1 MVVRT
6 APDGALARRG
16 VLLAGLTAMMVAL
29 AVVLSFVASAL
40 AAPLG
45 ETSDFPTPT
54 ASSGPEGIAV
64 GPEGNLW
71 FTESEVSRIGEINPV
86 THATSDYETPTP
98 SSRPSGIA
106 LGPEGNLWF
115 TEGFTEAAEMS
126 RIGEINPITHAMSE
140 FETPTPNSGASRL
153 ALGLEGNLW
162 FTESDRIGE
171 INPVTHATS
180 DFETPIATDPRGIAL
195 GPEGNLW
202 FAEANAIGESGI
214 GEINPVTHAMSDF
227 PTPTFNSG
235 PDEIAAGADGNL
247 WFTEYNR
254 IGEINPVTHAISEFE
269 TPTPNGGVRPEGIA
283 AGADGNL
290 WFTEYLIS
298 RISEIG
304 AGAPAASI
312 LAPVVAGGG
321 QAGIPQVCE
330 GAQWSNFAFQQP
342 LPGLFAFDGFQWLL
356 NGSPIA
362 GQTSDSF
369 SPSSAETGE
378 AISCKET
385 VSYPLTGVTAVATS
399 APVTVIAQNSGPTG
413 PTGPSGP
420 TGAAPTGATGDTGP
434 TGATGA
440 TGATG
445 PAGKVELVSCAMLT
459 KKVKGKAQEQM
470 KCTIKLVTGPVTF
483 KTTGASA
490 AVLSR
495 GGLVYATGSAIGSG
509 RKTKLLLAARRRI
522 REGRYTLTVTHG
534 RTHQR
539 QKITID

>member
-1 MVVRT
+1 M
-6 APDGALARRG
+6 P
-16 VLLAGLTAMMVAL
+16 
-29 AVVLSFVASAL
+29 
-40 AAPLG
+40 
-45 ETSDFPTPT
+45 
-54 ASSGPEGIAV
+54 
-64 GPEGNLW
+64 
-71 FTESEVSRIGEINPV
+71 
-86 THATSDYETPTP
+86 
-98 SSRPSGIA
+98 GIA

-115 TEGFTEAAEMS
+115 TESHAG
-126 RIGEINPITHAMSE
+126 RIGEINPITHE
-140 FETPTPNSGASRL
+140 
-153 ALGLEGNLW
+153 
-162 FTESDRIGE
+162 
-171 INPVTHATS
+171 TS
-180 DFETPIATDPRGIAL
+180 DFETPTAPSGIAT
-195 GPEGNLW
+195 
-202 FAEANAIGESGI
+202 
-214 GEINPVTHAMSDF
+214 
-227 PTPTFNSG
+227 
-235 PDEIAAGADGNL
+235 GADGNL
-247 WFTEYNR
+247 WFTEYESNR
-254 IGEINPVTHAISEFE
+254 IG
-269 TPTPNGGVRPEGIA
+269 
-283 AGADGNL
+283 
-290 WFTEYLIS
+290 
-298 RISEIG
+298 EIG

-342 LPGLFAFDGFQWLL
+342 LPGLFSFDGFQWLL

-378 AISCKET
+378 TISCKET

-420 TGAAPTGATGDTGP
+420 PGAGPTGATGATGP
-434 TGATGA
+434 TGA

-445 PAGKVELVSCAMLT
+445 PAGKVELVSCTTLT

-470 KCTIKLVTGPVTF
+470 KCTIKLVTAPVTF
-483 KTTGASA
+483 NTTGASA

-539 QKITID
+539 QTITID